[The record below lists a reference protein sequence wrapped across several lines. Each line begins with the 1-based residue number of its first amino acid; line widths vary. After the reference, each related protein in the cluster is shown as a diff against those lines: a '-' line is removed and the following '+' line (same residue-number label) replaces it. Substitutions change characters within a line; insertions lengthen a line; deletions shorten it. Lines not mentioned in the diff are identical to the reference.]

1 MSLYPKIDDV
11 SILLHNDCKRMLRRR
26 SKKIL
31 VIEVLNKL
39 STIDQKQTLL
49 VDVSNDSYKCVNNN
63 SNNNSNNNYNNYNV
77 KKKNL
82 YEIVLNIF
90 GCNRI

>member
-1 MSLYPKIDDV
+1 MALYPKIDDM
-11 SILLHNDCKRMLRRR
+11 SILLDNDCKRMLRRK
-26 SKKIL
+26 SKKLLI
-31 VIEVLNKL
+31 IEVLDKL

-49 VDVSNDSYKCVNNN
+49 LDVSNNNDN
-63 SNNNSNNNYNNYNV
+63 INYNSDYIV

-90 GCNRI
+90 GCNKN

>member
-1 MSLYPKIDDV
+1 MVLYPKIDDM
-11 SILLHNDCKRMLRRR
+11 SILLDNDCKRMLRRK
-26 SKKIL
+26 SKKLLI
-31 VIEVLNKL
+31 IEVLDKL

-49 VDVSNDSYKCVNNN
+49 LDVSNNNDN
-63 SNNNSNNNYNNYNV
+63 INYNSDYIV

-90 GCNRI
+90 GCNKN